1 MRTFWKIS
9 FRDVEYSLAEW
20 LYMCFDSMPTI
31 AMVSPTFCTK
41 MIVLMLISAQMMLA
55 PVFGAKIL
63 FIPANMNSHVLLFS
77 RLAADLTHLGH
88 VTRVLAPSNA
98 HVPQFIPEVESV
110 GNFDYTTYLV
120 DGEEPFMNSGNAS
133 AVIMRLAVSQSF
145 WERLTVMGGLMN
157 DLYNHCESDCVR
169 LLDNDHI
176 MKQVRDE
183 GYQFAVMDSFAN
195 QCYYAIP
202 YSLGIP
208 YAALFVPTLTWL
220 YRVPRFPS
228 FAPSLAFSYTDR
240 MSFVQRLATFVF
252 DQLMQL
258 QLQNKTTEYVDR
270 LAPERPSINAE
281 QLLQRVQINSVFF
294 LDTLIVF

>member
-1 MRTFWKIS
+1 MWT
-9 FRDVEYSLAEW
+9 VEHRLAEW
-20 LYMCFDSMPTI
+20 LYVFRQWPMM

-41 MIVLMLISAQMMLA
+41 LVVLMLISAQMMLA

-63 FIPANMNSHVLLFS
+63 FIPANMNSHVLLFT

-98 HVPQFIPEVESV
+98 HVPQFIREVESG
-110 GNFDYTTYLV
+110 GNFSYTTYPV
-120 DGEEPFMNSGNAS
+120 DGEEPFMNSGNVS

-145 WERLTVMGGLMN
+145 WERLTVLGGLLN
-157 DLYNHCESDCVR
+157 DLSNHCESDCVR
-169 LLDNDHI
+169 LLDNEHI
-176 MKQVRDE
+176 MKQVRDG
-183 GYQFAVMDSFAN
+183 GYQFAVMGPFATR
-195 QCYYAIP
+195 CYYAIP

-208 YAALFVPTLTWL
+208 YAALWIPAFTWI

-228 FAPSLAFSYTDR
+228 FAPSLALSYTDR

-252 DQLMQL
+252 DQLLQQ

-270 LAPERPSINAE
+270 LAPTRPSINAD
-281 QLLQRVQINSVFF
+281 QLLQRVLINFHSG
-294 LDTLIVF
+294 DIYYRR